1 MHQFF
6 QITFFTSTLLNK
18 QRKNP
23 ELGLGSK
30 KLSESYV
37 KNTLEKGYKF
47 LFETEM
53 TVTTI
58 IVGVYRQQIHEE
70 GSALNH

>member
-1 MHQFF
+1 MIKVEKAWLRFIRVVSVNLSINGR
-6 QITFFTSTLLNK
+6 IT
-18 QRKNP
+18 
-23 ELGLGSK
+23 
-30 KLSESYV
+30 
-37 KNTLEKGYKF
+37 KNTLEKGYIF

-70 GSALNH
+70 RSALNH